1 MQIFRW
7 VGRLLAS
14 LAGCAVVAGSGFERV
29 ADSPVRLPAAP
40 GGFGYRM
47 VDALGMQFTGPVALA
62 TPPGETNRLFVVE
75 QPGRI
80 VVITNL
86 AAPTRTVFLD
96 LTARTVSGG
105 EQGLLGLAFHPRYAE
120 NGRFFVFRT
129 CLATTAGRTN
139 VLHNRLSEFRVNS
152 TNPSRA
158 LTTETVLFQQFDEA
172 GNHNGG
178 DLHFGPDGLLYVAL
192 GDEGGG
198 DDQFN
203 NGQRLDRDFFAS
215 LLRIDVDQRPGSLPP
230 NPHPAVVGG
239 YRIPADNP
247 FVGVT
252 NFLGRPVNPS
262 AVRTE
267 FFAVGLRNPWRMA
280 FDRATGELWVGDV
293 GQGQRESVF
302 VTRAGAN
309 HGWPFREGPLAG
321 PRAGSAPAGFL
332 TNRAFQHV
340 PPVHAYSHGSG
351 PTQGRSLTGGIVYR
365 GDRLAQLHGA
375 YVFADYVSGNVWALR
390 RRPGLAPEV
399 VRLLGRASLSAF
411 GADPRN
417 GDVLACD
424 LATGLVR
431 RLEYT
436 ETFTG
441 TPLPATLADTGAF
454 ADLGTLTPAPGLVP
468 YEVNLPFWSDGA
480 DKRRWFSLPTTNA
493 MLTFTAADA
502 WGAPAGT
509 VWVKHF
515 DLETEVG
522 VPASRRRLETRFL
535 VRNATGVYG
544 VTYRWDS
551 PTNATL
557 VPEAG
562 AEEILTRTN
571 AGQVFSQRWLY
582 PGRAQCLACHTPA
595 AGHTLSFNAGQL
607 NRAAPG
613 APGGHQLAA
622 LAAAGYFTNPPARPA
637 AHVAFAAPENEG
649 VSLEWRVRSY
659 LDVNCAPCHRPGG
672 PGNGLFDARAHTPTR
687 LTGLIDGALLNL
699 FGDDTNRVVRPGLP
713 EHSVLWRRLASR
725 GAGQM
730 PPLAS
735 EVADPAGVALLER
748 WIRALAQ
755 PGPEELPS
763 VTADAT
769 PGPFRLRVRQP
780 ANRRLVLEA
789 ASQLGTNA
797 WLPVFVP
804 GTEPVFPATA
814 QELLVVPP
822 PPEDTTFYRVR
833 TVSP

>member
-1 MQIFRW
+1 M
-7 VGRLLAS
+7 LAW
-14 LAGCAVVAGSGFERV
+14 LAGFAVVAGSGFERV
-29 ADSPVRLPAAP
+29 ADSPVRLPAVP
-40 GGFGYRM
+40 GSFGYRM
-47 VDALGMQFTGPVALA
+47 VDALGLTFAQPVALV
-62 TPPGETNRLFVVE
+62 TPPGETNRLFIVE

-86 AAPTRTVFLD
+86 AVPTRTVFLD
-96 LTARTVSGG
+96 LTNRTVFGG
-105 EQGLLGLAFHPRYAE
+105 EQGLLGLAFHPRHAE

-139 VLHNRLSEFRVNS
+139 VLHDRLSEFRVNA
-152 TNPSRA
+152 TNPNRA
-158 LTTETVLFQQFDEA
+158 LTTETVLLQQFDEA
-172 GNHNGG
+172 SNHNGG

-203 NGQRLDRDFFAS
+203 NGQRLDRDFYAG

-247 FVGVT
+247 FVGAT
-252 NFLGRPVNPS
+252 NFLGRPVNPA

-267 FFAVGLRNPWRMA
+267 FFAVGLRNPWRIS

-293 GQGQRESVF
+293 GQGQRESVL

-309 HGWPFREGPLAG
+309 HGWPFREGPIAG
-321 PRAGSAPAGFL
+321 PRSGSAPAGFL

-340 PPVHAYSHGSG
+340 PPVHAYAHGNGQS
-351 PTQGRSLTGGIVYR
+351 QGRSITGGIVYR

-399 VRLLGRASLSAF
+399 VRLLGRPNLSAF
-411 GADPRN
+411 GVDPRN

-424 LATGLVR
+424 LSAGVVR

-441 TPLPATLADTGAF
+441 APLPPTLADTGAF
-454 ADLGTLTPAPGLVP
+454 ADLRTLTPAPGLVP

-480 DKRRWFSLPTTNA
+480 DKRRWFALPTTNSA
-493 MLTFTAADA
+493 LSFAPNEA
-502 WGAPAGT
+502 WGAPPGT

-522 VPASRRRLETRFL
+522 VAASRRRLETRFL
-535 VRNATGVYG
+535 VRNAAGVHG
-544 VTYRWDS
+544 LTYRWDS
-551 PTNATL
+551 PDNATL

-562 AEEILTRTN
+562 LEEILTRTN
-571 AGQVFSQRWLY
+571 AGQVVSQQWLY
-582 PGRAQCLACHTPA
+582 PSRAQCLACHTPA
-595 AGHTLSFNAGQL
+595 AGHTLSFNTGQL

-613 APGGHQLAA
+613 AAGGHQLTA
-622 LAAAGYFTNPPARPA
+622 LAAAGYFTNPPPRPRDHA
-637 AHVAFAAPENEG
+637 AFAAPDNES

-659 LDVNCAPCHRPGG
+659 LDVNCAPCHRPGSSG
-672 PGNGLFDARAHTPTR
+672 VGQFDARAHTPTR
-687 LTGLIDGALLNL
+687 LAGLLDGTLLNA
-699 FGDDTNRVVRPGLP
+699 FGDLTNRVIRPGVP

-725 GAGQM
+725 GPGQM

-735 EVADPAGVALLER
+735 EVADPAGAALLER
-748 WIRALAQ
+748 WIRSLAE
-755 PGPEELPS
+755 PEPEAIPV
-763 VTADAT
+763 VTADT
-769 PGPFRLRVRQP
+769 TEGPLLLRVRQP
-780 ANRRLVLEA
+780 VNRRLVLEA
-789 ASQLGTNA
+789 TGQLGTNA
-797 WLPVFVP
+797 WLPVPVL
-804 GTEPVFPATA
+804 GTEPTFPVMAQDVF
-814 QELLVVPP
+814 VVPP
-822 PPEDTTFYRVR
+822 PPEATTFYRIR
-833 TVSP
+833 AVSP